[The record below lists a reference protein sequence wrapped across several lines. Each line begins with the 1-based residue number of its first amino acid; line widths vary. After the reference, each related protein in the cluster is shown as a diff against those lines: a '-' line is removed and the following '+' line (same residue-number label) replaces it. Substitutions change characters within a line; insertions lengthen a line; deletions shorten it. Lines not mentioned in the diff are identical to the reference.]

1 MIEKLI
7 VAFFKKIETDEGI
20 DSRNGKAVF
29 FVEELLERRHDIFN
43 YVSVQTISRLHKKY
57 VEKEEN
63 IPVGVPDLFVK
74 DVMAEYLGFEDF
86 ENYKESI
93 TIDPVK
99 PFIIGKENNLTGRK
113 EEEKNKLGVST
124 TFLKNKAPIL
134 IGAIL
139 LVSVFIFYKDIL
151 FEKSNCIVWEKDHY
165 EKSPCYYLNSIDNTI
180 YHIDIDRFKKV
191 ILTKGMEFFT
201 NGKPNFWYG
210 SNTEGKREFF
220 TARGVHPETLKELD
234 PITPYILEKE
244 GFSIES
250 KNAINN

>member
-7 VAFFKKIETDEGI
+7 VDFFKKIETDEGI

-29 FVEELLERRHDIFN
+29 FVQELLERRHDIFN
-43 YVSVQTISRLHKKY
+43 HVSVQTISRLHKKY

-99 PFIIGKENNLTGRK
+99 PFSISEEINLTGK
-113 EEEKNKLGVST
+113 KVKGKNKLGVST
-124 TFLKNKAPIL
+124 TFLKKKAPIL

-151 FEKSNCIVWEKDHY
+151 FEKSNCIVWEKDQY
-165 EKSPCYYLNSIDNTI
+165 KEVPCYYLNSIDNTT

-191 ILTKGMEFFT
+191 TLTKDMEFFT
-201 NGKPNFWYG
+201 NGKENFWYG
-210 SNTEGKREFF
+210 SNKDGKREFF
-220 TARGVHPETLKELD
+220 TARGIHPETLKELA
-234 PITPYILEKE
+234 PITRTILKDE
-244 GFSIES
+244 GLLNE
-250 KNAINN
+250 

>member
-7 VAFFKKIETDEGI
+7 VDFFKKIETDEGI

-86 ENYKESI
+86 ENYKENISL
-93 TIDPVK
+93 DPLK
-99 PFIIGKENNLTGRK
+99 PFSISEENNLTKRK
-113 EEEKNKLGVST
+113 EEEKNKLGGST

-134 IGAIL
+134 IGVIL
-139 LVSVFIFYKDIL
+139 LVSVFIIYKDIL

-165 EKSPCYYLNSIDNTI
+165 TKAPCYYLNSIDNTT
-180 YHIDIDRFKKV
+180 YHIDIERFKKV
-191 ILTKGMEFFT
+191 TLTKDMEFFT
-201 NGKPNFWYG
+201 NGKENFWYG
-210 SNTEGKREFF
+210 SNTKGEREFF
-220 TARGVHPETLKELD
+220 TARGIHPETLKELN
-234 PITPYILEKE
+234 PITRTILKDE
-244 GFSIES
+244 GLLNE
-250 KNAINN
+250 